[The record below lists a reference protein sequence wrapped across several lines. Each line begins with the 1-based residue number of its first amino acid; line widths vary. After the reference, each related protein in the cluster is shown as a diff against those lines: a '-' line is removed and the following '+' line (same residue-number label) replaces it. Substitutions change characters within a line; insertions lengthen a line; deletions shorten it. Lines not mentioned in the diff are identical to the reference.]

1 MSAASS
7 HAKETKVEPTIIA
20 AIVSAAGALLGKAIE
35 LFAGKRDPTAQKQA
49 SRVIEKT
56 YETLKGNLTGGCVRV
71 LKLLESGSL
80 LYPPLIRQK
89 YYPNLQLPEDHLKE
103 LDSEFRYRLE
113 YLRLNGV
120 VTLVAG
126 GEYGITR
133 LGLAFLEEAR
143 HRRDYY
149 ADLFGG

>member
-1 MSAASS
+1 MDS
-7 HAKETKVEPTIIA
+7 TIIA
-20 AIVSAAGALLGKAIE
+20 AVVTAAGALLEKAVE
-35 LFAGKRDPTAQKQA
+35 LFAGNRDKKRQA
-49 SRVIEKT
+49 PAEQVIQDT
-56 YETLKGNLTGGCVRV
+56 YDTLRGNLTDGCVKA

-80 LYPPLIRQK
+80 LYPGMIRQK
-89 YYPNLQLPEDHLKE
+89 FYPTLQLPAEPLQTLDH
-103 LDSEFRYRLE
+103 EFRYRLE

-143 HRRDYY
+143 RRRDYY
-149 ADLFGG
+149 DLLFGS